1 MTEPSYILVRFR
13 DALETARAQRRL
25 DGATVD
31 LPVGF
36 LLVDSDPNPT
46 VRCQLAITLSGSL
59 GQNETVAEFPNLGD
73 GAPVGTRRDGHT
85 ARGGRGG
92 ARGARN
98 GARGGGRMASSAG
111 AAPSTAGAV
120 MGAAPSTAGAV
131 MGAAP
136 VLATD

>member
-1 MTEPSYILVRFR
+1 MRSQVTEPSYILVRFR

-59 GQNETVAEFPNLGD
+59 GQNETVAEFPNLGG
-73 GAPVGTRRDGHT
+73 GAPVGTRRDG
-85 ARGGRGG
+85 
-92 ARGARN
+92 RGAGPRH
-98 GARGGGRMASSAG
+98 RLRDLVTYLVDTSRY
-111 AAPSTAGAV
+111 V
-120 MGAAPSTAGAV
+120 
-131 MGAAP
+131 
-136 VLATD
+136 